1 MILIDTP
8 RRETA
13 KLYTYVDYLQLPE
26 DGVRYEILNG
36 ELLMSPAPNLGHQR
50 TLREFMYVLTAFLKK
65 KPLGEVLP
73 APTDVIL
80 SDINVLQPDIV
91 LVLREK
97 FDILTRKNIQ
107 GAPDLVIEVL
117 SLGTEKRDR
126 EGKLAQYSRFGVQEY
141 WMVNHENKWVEVWRR
156 EEGELCLHKRL
167 AQHQI
172 LTTPLLPGLKIR
184 LAKIFPQRWN

>member
-8 RRETA
+8 RRGTA
-13 KLYTYVDYLQLPE
+13 KLYTYADYLQLPE

-36 ELLMSPAPNLGHQR
+36 ELLMSPAPNLGHQK
-50 TLREFMYVLTAFLKK
+50 TLGNLYVAIDSFLKK
-65 KPLGEVLP
+65 HPLGEIYL
-73 APTDVIL
+73 APTDVLL
-80 SDINVLQPDIV
+80 SEVTVLQPDIV
-91 LVLREK
+91 FITRER
-97 FDILTRKNIQ
+97 FDILTRENIQ

-141 WMVNHENKWVEVWRR
+141 WMVDHEKQWVEVWRR
-156 EEGELCLHKRL
+156 AEDELCLHKRL

-184 LAKIFPQRWN
+184 LAKIFPQRWS